1 MQRRVSFVIFLSLVL
16 SVTLGA
22 GLLWAEDLTAK
33 DLVAMAKAEITS
45 IDVAKAKSILDE
57 GGYLFIDVREH
68 AEYKMGHI
76 SGAINIP
83 RGLIEFKIAG
93 EASEKDAKVVVYCK
107 SGGRS
112 SLSTQSLEKLGYTA
126 LLNMDGGWLAWEKAE
141 YPVE

>member
-16 SVTLGA
+16 SVALGA
-22 GLLWAEDLTAK
+22 GLLWAEDLTPK

-45 IDVAKAKSILDE
+45 IDVAKGKSIFDQ
-57 GGYLFIDVREH
+57 GGYLFIDVREP

-76 SGAINIP
+76 PGAINIP
-83 RGLIEFKIAG
+83 RGLVEFKIAA
-93 EASEKDAKVVVYCK
+93 EVEEKDAKVVVYCK

-112 SLSTQSLEKLGYTA
+112 SLATQSLEKLGYTA